1 MAGRGAR
8 VDIRGDGGWAS
19 LVATL
24 PPKPGSGRARPH
36 VQRITLGISNK
47 TPDGRRQI
55 KALLKRLEHEVLSG
69 TFNWADW
76 SRDHRPQSAKT
87 IAELVAGLEQHL
99 AATKSIEPYTWKNAY
114 EQAFRLR
121 FPQQDEL
128 LTVEKVIG
136 ALAAS
141 DRESSVRKRDFTAL
155 SALAKFA
162 ELDVDLAPYRSGYS
176 RKQVKP
182 QDLPSDQQ
190 IAALIDELPQPHR
203 WVCGMLATYGLR
215 PSEIAGLE
223 IGEAGTIYVADE
235 RKTGRRPARPLPAEW
250 VERWQLTDRPEI
262 PWDLTKPTNVAHTL
276 RAFLQRRG
284 WMFKRYAFR
293 HCFARR
299 CAERGIS
306 ASVAARMMGHTAE
319 EHELTYRAW
328 IGESEWMEMFDQQA
342 GG

>member
-1 MAGRGAR
+1 MAAR
-8 VDIRGDGGWAS
+8 TVSVIYLGQGQWAH
-19 LVATL
+19 LRTTL
-24 PPKPGSGRARPH
+24 PPKPGSGRARPYQ
-36 VQRITLGISNK
+36 QRIALGVSAE
-47 TPDGRRQI
+47 TADGRRRI
-55 KALLKRLEHEVLSG
+55 KALKARLEQQIFSG
-69 TFNWADW
+69 TFDWGNWSEA
-76 SRDHRPQSAKT
+76 HRPQSAKT

-99 AATKSIEPYTWKNAY
+99 AATKSLEPYTWKNAY
-114 EQAFRLR
+114 QQVFRLR
-121 FPQQDEL
+121 FTQQDEQ

-141 DRESSVRKRDFTAL
+141 ARESSVRKRDFTAL

-162 ELDVDLAPYRSGYS
+162 ELDVDLTPYRSGYS
-176 RKQVKP
+176 RKHVKP
-182 QDLPSDQQ
+182 QDLPTDQQ
-190 IAALIDELPQPHR
+190 IVDLIDELPQLHR
-203 WVCGMLATYGLR
+203 WACGMLATYGLR

-223 IGEAGTIYVADE
+223 FGENGTIYVAAE
-235 RKTGRRPARPLPAEW
+235 RKTGRRPARPLPLDW
-250 VERWQLTDRPEI
+250 FDRWQLASRPEI

-276 RAFLQRRG
+276 RAFLLRRG

-342 GG
+342 GS